1 MEERLPKM
9 TFDLS
14 ACRIFIEVISG
25 IVVLIDIFLY
35 KFWKVSLFGA
45 IAIQV
50 DVHIFTY
57 KFPVLTEFFLS
68 LV

>member
-1 MEERLPKM
+1 M

-50 DVHIFTY
+50 DVYIFTY
-57 KFPVLTEFFLS
+57 KFPVFTEFFLS